1 MTRWHGGGS
10 AGVQSCTPPPRPA
23 HARDQKS
30 TQMEVTLYDL
40 LIPSRGVIAAARG
53 TREALERA
61 EGLHRYAVTSA
72 LYLTDLHNRSKLL
85 ARGNPELEAELR
97 YIRENYILD
106 VVSVGHSLAT
116 RSR

>member
-1 MTRWHGGGS
+1 M
-10 AGVQSCTPPPRPA
+10 
-23 HARDQKS
+23 
-30 TQMEVTLYDL
+30 YDL
-40 LIPSRGVIAAARG
+40 LIPSRGVLAAARD

-61 EGLHRYAVTSA
+61 RGLHQYATVSA
-72 LYLTDLHNRSKLL
+72 LNLTDLHNRSKLL

-106 VVSVGHSLAT
+106 VVSVGHGLAA